1 MGSNSVCSRNFIGIG
16 IGVMASADVHDK
28 LDGGSFSNEFLRIE
42 QMGKEVDLLC
52 TVLVGIPF
60 WVLGEHEPP
69 IIALFLPIVSRRNWK
84 GTVTIHGSDWGRGRV
99 RQLNWS
105 VSGNGISL
113 DLFKWRGIREKC
125 RKKVVK
131 DTGIFFG
138 NFCLGRG
145 RYPPCEMVWCGGC
158 YLEHPKYE
166 LPQSG
171 KEYGGDWERDL
182 EGRYKNVKTINH
194 MLPHFQCDLCH
205 FKIRG

>member
-1 MGSNSVCSRNFIGIG
+1 MTSL
-16 IGVMASADVHDK
+16 SAKNWCQHKEDILLWAPTPAAADTLLELLLESWIQQTYTTNLMVVPS
-28 LDGGSFSNEFLRIE
+28 LMIFLRIK
-42 QMGKEVDLLC
+42 QMGKEVDLLF
-52 TVLVGIPF
+52 TVPVGIPF

-131 DTGIFFG
+131 DTRIFFEI
-138 NFCLGRG
+138 FCLGRG
-145 RYPPCEMVWCGGC
+145 
-158 YLEHPKYE
+158 
-166 LPQSG
+166 
-171 KEYGGDWERDL
+171 
-182 EGRYKNVKTINH
+182 
-194 MLPHFQCDLCH
+194 
-205 FKIRG
+205 